1 MPGTVLFFRHASDF
15 PPLMNYAPIIEAK
28 RTRFADLED
37 IIGRPNF
44 FDDAKKAGELLREH
58 RGLQKLLACWD
69 QFQKTQTEL
78 VENRE
83 MAKSLEDKELA
94 EMAAAEIPV
103 LEQRLVDLE
112 KAIQESIL
120 PPDPLEGR
128 DVIMEFRA
136 GTGGDEAAIF
146 AGDLLRMYTR
156 FAENR
161 GWKVEALESSPSDM
175 GGVKEAS
182 IKVSGEDVY
191 RVLKYESG
199 VHRVQRVPATEA
211 QGRIHTSAAT
221 VAVLPEAEEVDIEL
235 KSDEVRIEVCRS
247 SGAGGQGVNT
257 TDSAVQVLHIPTG
270 TIVRCQDGRS
280 QIKNKE
286 KALSILRS
294 RLLEKKQQEEAA
306 KYSANRRNLIGS
318 GGREE
323 KIRTYNYPQNRVTD
337 HRIEMTLYNLDQF
350 VQGKIEPMQQALLAA
365 DLQER
370 LAEAGLR

>member
-1 MPGTVLFFRHASDF
+1 MD
-15 PPLMNYAPIIEAK
+15 YAPIISSK

-44 FDDAKKAGELLREH
+44 FDDAKKAGDLLREH
-58 RGLQKLLACWD
+58 RSLQNLLKSWAEFEKA
-69 QFQKTQTEL
+69 QAEL
-78 VENRE
+78 AENRI
-83 MAKSLEDKELA
+83 MAKSQEDKELA

-103 LEQRLVDLE
+103 LEQRIADAD

-128 DVIMEFRA
+128 DVILEIRA
-136 GTGGDEAAIF
+136 GTGGDEASLF
-146 AGDLLRMYTR
+146 AADLLRMYSR
-156 FAENR
+156 FAEGR
-161 GWKVEALESSPSDM
+161 GWKIESLDTSPSEV
-175 GGVKEAS
+175 GGFKEVVVK
-182 IKVSGEDVY
+182 ISGEDVY

-221 VAVLPEAEEVDIEL
+221 VAVLPEAEEVDFEIRP
-235 KSDEVRIEVCRS
+235 DEVRIEVCRS

-257 TDSAVQVLHIPTG
+257 TDSAVQVMHIPTG

-337 HRIEMTLYNLDQF
+337 HRIEVTLYNLDQF
-350 VQGKIEPMQQALLAA
+350 MEGRIEGIQTQLLAA
-365 DLQER
+365 DMKER

>member
-1 MPGTVLFFRHASDF
+1 
-15 PPLMNYAPIIEAK
+15 MNYAPIIEAK

-37 IIGRPNF
+37 VIGRPNF
-44 FDDAKKAGELLREH
+44 YDDAKKAGELLREH
-58 RGLQKLLACWD
+58 RALDKLLKSWAAY
-69 QFQKTQTEL
+69 QKAQTEL

-83 MAKSLEDKELA
+83 MAKSTDDRDLA
-94 EMAAAEIPV
+94 EMAQAEIPV
-103 LEQRLVDLE
+103 LEAQLVDLE
-112 KAIQESIL
+112 KQIQESIL

-128 DVIMEFRA
+128 DVLMEFRA
-136 GTGGDEAAIF
+136 GTGGDEASLF
-146 AGDLLRMYTR
+146 AGDLMRMYTR
-156 FAENR
+156 FAEAR
-161 GWKVEALESSPSDM
+161 GWKVETLEVSPSDV
-175 GGVKEAS
+175 GGVKEAT
-182 IKVSGEDVY
+182 IKISGDEVY
-191 RVLKYESG
+191 RILKYESG

-221 VAVLPEAEEVDIEL
+221 VAVLPEAEEVDVEL
-235 KSDEVRIEVCRS
+235 KTEDVRIEVCRS

-306 KYSANRRNLIGS
+306 KYSANRRQLIGG

-337 HRIEMTLYNLDQF
+337 HRIEVTLYNLDQF
-350 VQGKIEPMQQALLAA
+350 VEGKIEGIQTQLLAA

>member
-1 MPGTVLFFRHASDF
+1 
-15 PPLMNYAPIIEAK
+15 MNYAPIIEAK

-37 IIGRPNF
+37 VIGRPNF
-44 FDDAKKAGELLREH
+44 YDDAKKAGELLREH
-58 RGLQKLLACWD
+58 RALDKLLKSWAAY
-69 QFQKTQTEL
+69 QKAQTEL
-78 VENRE
+78 TENRE
-83 MAKSLEDKELA
+83 MAKSADDKDLA
-94 EMAAAEIPV
+94 EMAQAEIPV
-103 LEQRLVDLE
+103 LEARLVELE
-112 KAIQESIL
+112 KQIQESIL

-128 DVIMEFRA
+128 DVLMEFRA
-136 GTGGDEAAIF
+136 GTGGDEASLF
-146 AGDLLRMYTR
+146 AGDLMRMYTR
-156 FAENR
+156 FAEAR
-161 GWKVEALESSPSDM
+161 GWKVETLEVSPSDV
-175 GGVKEAS
+175 GGVKEAT
-182 IKVSGEDVY
+182 IKISGDEVY
-191 RVLKYESG
+191 RILKYESG

-235 KSDEVRIEVCRS
+235 KTEDVRIEVCRS

-257 TDSAVQVLHIPTG
+257 TDSAVQVLHLPTG
-270 TIVRCQDGRS
+270 IIVRCQDGRS

-306 KYSANRRNLIGS
+306 KYSANRRQLIGG

-337 HRIEMTLYNLDQF
+337 HRIEVTLYNLDQF
-350 VQGKIEPMQQALLAA
+350 VEGKIEGIQTQLLAA

>member
-1 MPGTVLFFRHASDF
+1 MDYSAVIAG
-15 PPLMNYAPIIEAK
+15 K

-44 FDDAKKAGELLREH
+44 YDDAKRASDMLREH
-58 RGLQKLLACWD
+58 RALDKLLKDWAAYEKA
-69 QFQKTQTEL
+69 QAEL
-78 VENRE
+78 AENRE
-83 MAKSLEDKELA
+83 LAKSQEDKEFA

-103 LEQRLVDLE
+103 LEKRIVQLE
-112 KAIQESIL
+112 ASIQESIL

-128 DVIMEFRA
+128 DIILEIRA
-136 GTGGDEAAIF
+136 GTGGDEASLF
-146 AGDLLRMYTR
+146 AADLLRMYTR
-156 FAENR
+156 FAETK
-161 GWKVEALESSPSDM
+161 GWKVESLDTSPSEV
-175 GGVKEAS
+175 GGFKEV
-182 IKVSGEDVY
+182 IVKVSGDDVY
-191 RVLKYESG
+191 RVMKYESG

-221 VAVLPEAEEVDIEL
+221 VAVLPEAEEVDFEL

-280 QIKNKE
+280 QIKNKD

-306 KYSANRRNLIGS
+306 KYSANRKSLIGG

-337 HRIEMTLYNLDQF
+337 HRIELTLYNLDQF
-350 VQGKIEPMQQALLAA
+350 VEGRITDMLQALLTS
-365 DLQER
+365 DLKER
-370 LAEAGLR
+370 LSEAGLN

>member
-1 MPGTVLFFRHASDF
+1 MDYSAVIAG
-15 PPLMNYAPIIEAK
+15 K

-37 IIGRPNF
+37 VIGRPNF
-44 FDDAKKAGELLREH
+44 FDDPKKAGELLREH
-58 RGLQKLLACWD
+58 RNLQKLLADWAA
-69 QFQKTQTEL
+69 FEKAQTEL
-78 VENRE
+78 TENRD
-83 MAKSLEDKELA
+83 MAKSMEDREIA

-103 LEQRLVDLE
+103 LEQRLIDLE
-112 KAIQESIL
+112 KSIQESIL

-128 DVIMEFRA
+128 DIILEIRA
-136 GTGGDEAAIF
+136 GTGGDEASLF
-146 AGDLLRMYTR
+146 AADLLRMYTR

-161 GWKVEALESSPSDM
+161 GWKVESLDTSPSDV
-175 GGVKEAS
+175 GGFKEV
-182 IKVSGEDVY
+182 IVKVSGDDVY
-191 RVLKYESG
+191 RVMKYESG

-221 VAVLPEAEEVDIEL
+221 VAVLPEAEEVDFEL

-257 TDSAVQVLHIPTG
+257 TDSAVQVMHIPTG

-337 HRIEMTLYNLDQF
+337 HRIELTLYNLDQF
-350 VQGKIEPMQQALLAA
+350 MEGRIDPIQQALLAS
-365 DLQER
+365 DLKER
-370 LAEAGLR
+370 LAEAGLN

>member
-1 MPGTVLFFRHASDF
+1 MD
-15 PPLMNYAPIIEAK
+15 YAPIIEAK

-58 RGLQKLLACWD
+58 RGLQKLIEYWD
-69 QFQKTQTEL
+69 QFQKAQIEL

-83 MAKSLEDKELA
+83 MAKSLEDRDLA

-161 GWKVEALESSPSDM
+161 GWKVETLETSPSDM

-182 IKVSGEDVY
+182 VKISGEDVY

-235 KSDEVRIEVCRS
+235 RTDDVRIEVCRS

-286 KALSILRS
+286 KALGILRA

-306 KYSANRRNLIGS
+306 KYSANRRSLIGS

-350 VQGKIEPMQQALLAA
+350 VQGKIEPMQQALLSA

-370 LAEAGLR
+370 LAEAGIR